1 MVIISACLAGIP
13 CRYDGKATPDA
24 ECMELVEQG
33 KAKTA
38 CPELMGGLTAP
49 REPCEIVGGDGL
61 DVLAGRARVLNKKG
75 GDVTEEFVAGAKMFL
90 DYLQM
95 EGADMVYLKTKSP
108 SCGVGIIYD
117 GTFSGKL
124 IAGDGVLAALLKL
137 NGIKVTAR

>member
-1 MVIISACLAGIP
+1 MMIISACLAGIP

-24 ECMELVEQG
+24 ECMELMKSSE
-33 KAKTA
+33 AKTA
-38 CPELMGGLTAP
+38 CPELMGGLATP
-49 REPCEIVGGDGL
+49 REPCEISGGDGY
-61 DVLAGRARVLNKKG
+61 DVLTGRARVLNKKG
-75 GDVTEEFVAGAKMFL
+75 EDVTEEFVAGAKKFL

-95 EGADMVYLKTKSP
+95 EGADMVYLKAKSP

-124 IAGDGVLAALLKL
+124 KEGDGVLAALLKL

>member
-1 MVIISACLAGIP
+1 MVIISSCLAGIP
-13 CRYDGKATPDA
+13 CRYDGKATTDA
-24 ECMELVEQG
+24 ECMELVKTG

-38 CPELMGGLTAP
+38 CPELMGGLIAP
-49 REPCEIVGGDGL
+49 REPCEIAGGDGH

-75 GDVTEEFVAGAKMFL
+75 EDVTEEFVAGAKKFL

-95 EGADMVYLKTKSP
+95 EGADMVYLKAKSP

-124 IAGDGVLAALLKL
+124 KAGDGVLAALLKQ
-137 NGIKVTAR
+137 NGIKLYAR